1 MDRVASTVRA
11 GADELWADD
20 GGSGP
25 ALVLLHPGVGDSR
38 VWDPVLPLLA
48 GYRVIRYDCRG
59 YGSSAPSTEP
69 YTQLADLVA
78 VLDHFGLDRVTLVGS
93 SMGGG
98 TALGLALTSPARV
111 DGLVLACPAVP
122 GHAWPPGGAW
132 DEAVMAAEQAGDGPE
147 LTRLYLEVLAA
158 AGNDDTTAD
167 LMLTASRA
175 WLSEAGH
182 ERPAE
187 PLFDRLAEI
196 TAPTVVL
203 VGDLDRDPL
212 VAADRYAAEQLP
224 RGRFELLPGVDHYL
238 PLRAPEAVAA
248 AVRSLSAVR

>member
-1 MDRVASTVRA
+1 MERVTSTVRA

-25 ALVLLHPGVGDSR
+25 PLVLLHPGIGDSR
-38 VWDPVLPLLA
+38 VWDPVLPLLS

-59 YGSSAPSTEP
+59 YGGSAPSTEP

-93 SMGGG
+93 STGGG
-98 TALGLALTSPARV
+98 TALSCALTRPDRV

-132 DEAVMAAEQAGDGPE
+132 DEAVVAAEQAGDGPE
-147 LTRLYLEVLAA
+147 LARLYLEVLAVT
-158 AGNDDTTAD
+158 GSDDTTAD

-187 PLFDRLAEI
+187 PVIDRLGEI
-196 TAPTVVL
+196 TTPAVVL

-212 VAADRYAAEQLP
+212 VAVNRYAAEQLP
-224 RGRFELLPGVDHYL
+224 RGRFELLPGIDHYL
-238 PLRAPEAVAA
+238 PLRAPDAVAA
-248 AVRSLSAVR
+248 AVRSLTADR